1 MNATDVRTELG
12 GRFDAPTLV
21 LAPAPTLVLGMPLIV
36 RARVAWA
43 HAARQNAKKKKA
55 GAALDPTHH
64 QRGCDPERRSK
75 SIGPR
80 QGIKTA
86 SASRKNRERE
96 LDIEI
101 HPSEWRGRQVP
112 AAIDPVARRRRRAIT
127 PKRKKPAPP
136 SIQHTIGA
144 GAIPRAGRI
153 RQPLAKG

>member
-1 MNATDVRTELG
+1 MAFAAQHRSCSLYSTRKLAWCRETTGGGLGLSYAAMNATDVRTELG

-21 LAPAPTLVLGMPLIV
+21 LGMPLIV
-36 RARVAWA
+36 RASVAWA

-64 QRGCDPERRSK
+64 QRGCDPERRSNP
-75 SIGPR
+75 SAPR

-101 HPSEWRGRQVP
+101 HPSEG
-112 AAIDPVARRRRRAIT
+112 RRRCR
-127 PKRKKPAPP
+127 
-136 SIQHTIGA
+136 
-144 GAIPRAGRI
+144 PRSTR
-153 RQPLAKG
+153 